1 MNLLKLPTEIC
12 RLIYHQWYFPFVL
25 QELTQRVPEQDEY
38 FVTQISNETETSD
51 LSIVTFSSKHGK
63 TMRMISQTQTVN
75 RLNRKNTLIKAI
87 GRRC

>member
-25 QELTQRVPEQDEY
+25 QELTERVPQKEDY
-38 FVTQISNETETSD
+38 FVTRISNDSD
-51 LSIVTFSSKHGK
+51 TTDLTIINFSSKNGK
-63 TMRMISQTQTVN
+63 TMRMISHTQTVN
-75 RLNRKNTLIKAI
+75 RLNRKDTLYKAI